1 MQPER
6 ISMANDKSDTSS
18 RRDDAGERKLR
29 GEALDGSERKRA
41 VDHEANDK
49 SRNPDTVLRVD
60 NEEDTLYDD
69 GLDLEDDSPILANTP
84 SNNNM
89 G

>member
-1 MQPER
+1 MGDIRVDGVPPAAADR
-6 ISMANDKSDTSS
+6 S
-18 RRDDAGERKLR
+18 GETKLR
-29 GEALDGSERKRA
+29 GEALDGAEQKKA
-41 VDHEANDK
+41 VDHKANEK
-49 SRNPDTVLRVD
+49 TRNPDTVLRVD

-84 SNNNM
+84 RNNNM